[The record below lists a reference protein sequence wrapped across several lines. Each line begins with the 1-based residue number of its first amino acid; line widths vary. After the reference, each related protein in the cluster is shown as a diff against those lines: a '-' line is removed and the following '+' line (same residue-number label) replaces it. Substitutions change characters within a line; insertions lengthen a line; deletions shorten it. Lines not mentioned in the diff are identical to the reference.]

1 MTITQLSVFL
11 ENKAGTLIEMLETL
25 KQASIQLIAITIA
38 ETAEYGICRII
49 CSESDKAYNVLR
61 EANVAVTRSKVFA
74 LEVENKP
81 GGAAKAI
88 STISKEGIGI
98 SYLYSFIVREKC
110 LLIFRTDDAERAADV
125 IRKAKLPTIDD
136 DRLVGFA

>member
-25 KQASIQLIAITIA
+25 KQ
-38 ETAEYGICRII
+38 
-49 CSESDKAYNVLR
+49 
-61 EANVAVTRSKVFA
+61 SKVFA

-136 DRLVGFA
+136 DKLVEFA